1 MTSLAPYR
9 PLELMRDPKL
19 TQADF
24 TDFIGIWEGFVPES
38 FCDKLLEFGKAVLD
52 EELSVQQ
59 EPLWNE
65 DGGADVVEGHVMYG
79 SRDVRQD
86 QSFMLN
92 YVSSRWSNQ
101 LNQFLKSC
109 TLHYCDVYFALQ
121 NAYLI
126 STDIKF
132 QRTPPGGG
140 YHMWHYENGSYEC
153 AARELTWMVYLNDIP
168 EGDGGETEFVH
179 QPRRIKPSKGTVVIF
194 PAAYTH
200 THRGGLLLGE
210 QDKYIVTG
218 WYIKTHGTN
227 GRRKQ

>member
-1 MTSLAPYR
+1 MTTLAPYR
-9 PLELMRDPKL
+9 PIELMRDPKL
-19 TQADF
+19 TQSDF

-38 FCDKLLEFGKAVLD
+38 FCDKLLSFGKAVLD
-52 EELSVQQ
+52 EELSVQH
-59 EPLWNE
+59 EPVWDEPGQAEITN
-65 DGGADVVEGHVMYG
+65 GHVMYG

-92 YVSSRWSNQ
+92 YVSSRWCNQ
-101 LNQFLKSC
+101 INQFLKSC
-109 TLHYCDVYFALQ
+109 ALHYCDTFFALQ
-121 NAYLI
+121 NAHLI

-132 QRTPPGGG
+132 QRTIPGGG

-153 AARELTWMVYLNDIP
+153 AARELTWMIYLNDVD
-168 EGDGGETEFVH
+168 EGGETEFVH
-179 QPRRIKPSKGTVVIF
+179 QPRRIKPTKGTVVIF

-218 WYIKTHGTN
+218 WYIKTHGNN
-227 GRRKQ
+227 GRRK